1 LAINEERANTPVA
14 SAAITPLAALQLQPR
29 SAALFALNQ
38 AVDLLCYGSALFCS
52 ALPGL
57 VVGIH
62 LYQAREF
69 SNTDHTIT

>member
-1 LAINEERANTPVA
+1 LAINEERERANAPVA
-14 SAAITPLAALQLQPR
+14 SAAIIPLAGLQPR

-69 SNTDHTIT
+69 SKTDHTIT